1 MRKCSLAQAFLFSLC
16 KELIVSKA
24 KTSYVNCCR
33 LVYLKGR
40 YKMHVYTGEAK
51 DSTAWNEF
59 GGDDPAPQL
68 PSLEVFSN
76 SCTVEEFAQNV
87 SS

>member
-1 MRKCSLAQAFLFSLC
+1 
-16 KELIVSKA
+16 
-24 KTSYVNCCR
+24 
-33 LVYLKGR
+33 
-40 YKMHVYTGEAK
+40 MHVYTGEAK